1 MYMSYGVIQREDAVR
16 RALTRGEGVNLATIA
31 DACGI
36 KLHTLKGW
44 MKRHKKAGG
53 KPALTKQ
60 DRTQAERL
68 DALIETAGMSEE
80 ALSAWCR
87 SRGLFPHQLAQW
99 RAELCAPRTS
109 ESEALRTLR
118 AEKDRL
124 AKELGRKDKALAEAA
139 ALLVLQK
146 KFQDLLSGEAS

>member
-1 MYMSYGVIQREDAVR
+1 
-16 RALTRGEGVNLATIA
+16 
-31 DACGI
+31 
-36 KLHTLKGW
+36 
-44 MKRHKKAGG
+44 MKRHKKGG
-53 KPALTKQ
+53 KQSLAPR
-60 DRTQAERL
+60 DRTQADRL

-87 SRGLFPHQLAQW
+87 TRGLFPHQLAEW
-99 RAELCAPRTS
+99 RAELCAPRPS

-118 AEKDRL
+118 LEKDRL